1 MRQIGCINK
10 LPCSMINMENEL
22 TGQPETDG
30 RKIIIF
36 CCEK

>member
-1 MRQIGCINK
+1 MTSNT
-10 LPCSMINMENEL
+10 MIIMEEDT
-22 TGQPETDG
+22 TGQTVSDG